1 MQVGKAKQ
9 NRRIYIIHVYQQEN
23 DSERITK
30 QWDIDDTY
38 SPEWGGN
45 TKELK
50 LKAQA
55 TLQP

>member
-1 MQVGKAKQ
+1 M
-9 NRRIYIIHVYQQEN
+9 YQQEN